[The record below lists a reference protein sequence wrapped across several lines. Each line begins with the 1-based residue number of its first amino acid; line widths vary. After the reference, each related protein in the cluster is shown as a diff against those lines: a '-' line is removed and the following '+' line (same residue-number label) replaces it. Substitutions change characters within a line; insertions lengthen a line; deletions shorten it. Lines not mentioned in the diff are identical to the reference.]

1 MADDS
6 DQDEKTE
13 EPSARR
19 IEESRNKGEV
29 ASSKELSSVLV
40 LAGTAF
46 ALILSLSYI
55 WESFELY
62 MEWLFNQ
69 DLAVLFGNPKAFQ
82 AFVEKSAMTGFKCAM
97 PIMLASACVG
107 IFVNVAQ
114 VGPLFAAEALKFDPE
129 RINPIS
135 GFKKLFSM
143 KSVVE
148 AIKGIM
154 KFIFLLSIIYMFMK
168 DRLIS
173 FNGFLHTDFVAGFA
187 YGKEIIVQLTFFLLI
202 GLLIIAIAD
211 FAYQKYSYRKKMMM
225 TKEEAKREHK
235 EQDGSPEVKQRIKAL
250 QREMSQKRMMS
261 DIPKADVI
269 ITNPTHISIALRYDP
284 ETMISPEIIGKGA
297 DNVAFRIRE
306 IAKEHNIPLV
316 ENVPLARSLY
326 KTVKV
331 GQPVP
336 REMYKAVA
344 EVLAFVFRLKRK
356 KKAFSQEARY

>member
-13 EPSARR
+13 EPSAQR
-19 IEESRNKGEV
+19 IEESRRKGEV
-29 ASSKELSSVLV
+29 ASSKELNSVLV
-40 LAGTAF
+40 LAGAVC
-46 ALILSLSYI
+46 ALVLSLSYI
-55 WESFELY
+55 WETFDLY
-62 MEWLFNQ
+62 MEWLFTQ
-69 DLAVLFGNPKAFQ
+69 ELSLLFGNAQRFQ
-82 AFVEKSAMTGFKCAM
+82 AFVERSAMTAFKCSM
-97 PIMLASACVG
+97 PIMLATACVG

-114 VGPLFAAEALKFDPE
+114 VGPLFASEALKFDPE
-129 RINPIS
+129 RINPLS
-135 GFKKLFSM
+135 GFKRLFSM

-154 KFIFLLSIIYMFMK
+154 KFTFLLSIIYFFMK
-168 DRLIS
+168 DRLLS

-202 GLLIIAIAD
+202 GLLVIAIAD

-235 EQDGSPEVKQRIKAL
+235 EQDGSPEVKQRIKTL

-269 ITNPTHISIALRYDP
+269 ITNPTHISIALKYDP

-297 DNVAFRIRE
+297 DTVAFRIRE

-356 KKAFSQEARY
+356 NRAMSQETRY

>member
-13 EPSARR
+13 EPSAQR
-19 IEESRNKGEV
+19 IEESRRKGEV

-55 WESFELY
+55 WETFELY
-62 MEWLFNQ
+62 MEWLFTQ
-69 DLAVLFGNPKAFQ
+69 DISKIFATTQSFQ
-82 AFVEKSAMTGFKCAM
+82 ALVERSAMTAFKCAM
-97 PIMLASACVG
+97 PIMLSSACFG

-114 VGPLFAAEALKFDPE
+114 VGPLFASEALKFDPE
-129 RINPIS
+129 KINPIS
-135 GFKKLFSM
+135 GFKRLFSA

-148 AIKGIM
+148 AVKGVL
-154 KFIFLLSIIYMFMK
+154 KFVFLLSIIYVYMK

-173 FNGFLHTDFVAGFA
+173 FNGFLHTDFVSGFA
-187 YGKEIIVQLTFFLLI
+187 YGREIIIQLTFFLLV

-225 TKEEAKREHK
+225 TKDEAKREHK
-235 EQDGSPEVKQRIKAL
+235 EQDGSPEVRQRIKTL
-250 QREMSQKRMMS
+250 QREMSQKRMMA

-269 ITNPTHISIALRYDP
+269 ITNPTHISIALKYDP

-297 DNVAFRIRE
+297 DHMAFRIRE

-344 EVLAFVFRLKRK
+344 EVLAFIFRLKRK
-356 KKAFSQEARY
+356 KRAMSQETRY